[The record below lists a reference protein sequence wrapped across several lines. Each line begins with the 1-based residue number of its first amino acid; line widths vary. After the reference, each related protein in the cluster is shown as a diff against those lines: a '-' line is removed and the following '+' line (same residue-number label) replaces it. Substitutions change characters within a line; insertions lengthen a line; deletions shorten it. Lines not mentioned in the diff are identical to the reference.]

1 MKFLNHSIGFC
12 LLLTLLC
19 YSCASDYLDTAPTN
33 QVSPADLFKDGSVR
47 CLCCQRIGEVDEN
60 HLPH

>member
-1 MKFLNHSIGFC
+1 MKKKAIHMKFLNHSIGFC

-33 QVSPADLFKDGSVR
+33 QVSPADLFKD
-47 CLCCQRIGEVDEN
+47 EAYAA
-60 HLPH
+60 